1 MPYGKNERNAI
12 ELCRARNVL
21 RQQVAAML
29 HGLGFDI
36 RELASHL
43 AVTNPAAPDRGQI
56 QIGYA
61 SGEVSCRRIT
71 YEYLGPLRGYERDD
85 DPDREP
91 SVEAATIIAML
102 TEPGRR
108 VVVGNTDQHER

>member
-1 MPYGKNERNAI
+1 MPYGKNELTPL
-12 ELCRARNVL
+12 ELCRARSVL
-21 RQQVAAML
+21 RRQVVAML
-29 HGLGFDI
+29 HGLGFEI

-43 AVTNPAAPDRGQI
+43 AVTNPAAPDQGQI

-61 SGEVSCRRIT
+61 SGEVSRRRIT

-91 SVEAATIIAML
+91 SVDAGTIISVL
-102 TEPGRR
+102 TEPEAPG
-108 VVVGNTDQHER
+108 QCL